1 MTKEDVVSKLL
12 KEIEECARLI
22 RQIEEESL
30 KYKIDP
36 VTNSV
41 YNCIVARKLAFND
54 ILNFIRSNNVGTF
67 KY

>member
-1 MTKEDVVSKLL
+1 MIKEDVISKLL

-36 VTNSV
+36 VTNPV
-41 YNCIVARKLAFND
+41 YNCIVARKLAFY
-54 ILNFIRSNNVGTF
+54 TE
-67 KY
+67 